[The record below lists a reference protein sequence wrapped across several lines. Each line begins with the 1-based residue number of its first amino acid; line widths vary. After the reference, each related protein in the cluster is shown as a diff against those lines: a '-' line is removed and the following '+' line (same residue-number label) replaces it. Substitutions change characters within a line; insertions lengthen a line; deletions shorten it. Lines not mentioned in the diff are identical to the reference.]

1 MASRFTPER
10 IDFTALVR
18 PRPLDAAGAIDADD
32 TPTPATFRAKAR
44 RAAMFKDAGEV
55 VRLVPAPGE
64 ALHAVMSGTYDLMMV
79 LVAILDRLGCPCEA
93 MRIATLSFNKRNCH
107 EILAQLDSGKVGRF
121 SLLCSEY
128 FRDNDSEVYQ
138 AIRQELVNRSQR
150 LAACRNHCK
159 VVTMSFADGTRLVLE
174 GSANLRRN
182 GNTEQFCLIHDA
194 PLHDWH
200 AAWIDA
206 LVNQHESDQS
216 GSSQAD

>member
-1 MASRFTPER
+1 MASRFTPQR
-10 IDFTALVR
+10 IDFTALAR
-18 PRPLDAAGAIDADD
+18 PRPLDAAAATDADD

-44 RAAMFKDAGEV
+44 RAAMLKDAGEV
-55 VRLVPAPGE
+55 VRFIPAPGE
-64 ALHAVMSGTYDLMMV
+64 SLHAVMSGTYDLMMV
-79 LVAILDRLGCPCEA
+79 LVAILQRFGCPCEA

-107 EILAQLDSGKVGRF
+107 EILAQLDAGKVGRF

-138 AIRQELVNRSQR
+138 AIRQELVKRGQR

-159 VVTMSFADGTRLVLE
+159 VVTLAFADATRLVLE

-182 GNTEQFCLIHDA
+182 GNLEQFCLIHDA
-194 PLHDWH
+194 ALHDWH

-206 LVNQHESDQS
+206 LVNKHESDQS
-216 GSSQAD
+216 GSGQAG